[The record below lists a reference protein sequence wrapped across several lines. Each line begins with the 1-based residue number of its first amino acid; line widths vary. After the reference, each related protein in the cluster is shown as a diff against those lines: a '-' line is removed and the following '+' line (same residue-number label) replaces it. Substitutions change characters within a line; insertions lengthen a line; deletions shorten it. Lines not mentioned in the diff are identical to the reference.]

1 MNYKIISTGSKGNA
15 LLLEN
20 MVLVDCGI
28 PFNKISEYYKN
39 IKLVLLTHIHSDHF
53 NKSTISKLAILR
65 PSLRFGCCEWLV
77 EELIKCGVKKTNI
90 DVYKIGIKY
99 TYLSTLSIQPI
110 LLYHNVE
117 QCGYRVFINGNKCIY
132 CTDTN
137 SVEGI
142 SAKNY
147 DYYFIEANHTE
158 QEIEERIREKQE
170 LGLYAYEYE
179 AKYNHLSKE
188 KCDKFLLEN
197 MGENSEY
204 EYMHMHE
211 DKE

>member
-15 LLLEN
+15 LLLDN
-20 MVLVDCGI
+20 MVLIDCGI
-28 PFNKISEYYKN
+28 PFNKIKEDYKN
-39 IKLVLLTHIHSDHF
+39 IKLVLLTHIHCDHF
-53 NKSTISKLAILR
+53 NKSTISRLAIQR
-65 PSLRFGCCEWLV
+65 PTLRFGCCRWLV
-77 EELIKCGVKKTNI
+77 EELVNCGVKKKNI
-90 DVYKIGIKY
+90 DVYDIGKKY
-99 TYLSTLSIQPI
+99 VYNERLSITPL
-110 LLYHNVE
+110 LLYHNVD

-158 QEIEERIREKQE
+158 EDIMRRIKEKEEQGI
-170 LGLYAYEYE
+170 YPYEYQ
-179 AKYNHLSKE
+179 AMHNHLSKE

-197 MGENSEY
+197 MGENSVY